1 MSREYSYHDLD
12 EYGQSFIDGIVH
24 GYMEKT
30 VKALTEKGHID
41 QDTAMDTDDTKAIVQ
56 RATTVVMI
64 NSMIEKLGYNKT
76 S

>member
-30 VKALTEKGHID
+30 VKALTEKGHINE
-41 QDTAMDTDDTKAIVQ
+41 DTAMDADDTKAIVQ
-56 RATTVVMI
+56 RATTLVMI
-64 NSMIEKLGYNKT
+64 NNILERLGNDK
-76 S
+76 

>member
-30 VKALTEKGHID
+30 VKSLAEKGHID

-56 RATTVVMI
+56 RATTLVMI
-64 NSMIEKLGYNKT
+64 NNILERLGNDK
-76 S
+76 